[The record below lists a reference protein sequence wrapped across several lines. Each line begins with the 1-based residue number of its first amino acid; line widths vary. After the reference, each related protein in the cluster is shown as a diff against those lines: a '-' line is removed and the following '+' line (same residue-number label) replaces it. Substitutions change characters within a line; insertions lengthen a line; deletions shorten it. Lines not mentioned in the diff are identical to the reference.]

1 MAISLSG
8 ANEMSDAPRCTAGL
22 LACCT
27 SLLLLLSPASAYSA
41 DAQPS
46 VSPSKSQAQH
56 QSPVL
61 AKPLWHDLTP
71 AQQQA
76 LSPLAADWDKLD
88 GQRKK
93 KWIEM
98 IKRYPSLTP
107 DQQARMQERM
117 RDWVTLTPEQR
128 RVARE
133 SYARAKK
140 LEPDQ
145 KSAKWQEY
153 QQLSDEQKNR
163 LAEEAQAKKRVAN
176 LPTPTQDKGKIIPPS
191 KSALRVDRH
200 VQPTLAP
207 DAK

>member
-1 MAISLSG
+1 
-8 ANEMSDAPRCTAGL
+8 MSSALRCTAAL
-22 LACCT
+22 LSCCA
-27 SLLLLLSPASAYSA
+27 SLLFLLSPADAHSAGL
-41 DAQPS
+41 QPS
-46 VSPSKSQAQH
+46 ASSAKSPAQR
-56 QSPVL
+56 QP
-61 AKPLWHDLTP
+61 AKPLWHDLSP

-76 LSPLAADWDKLD
+76 LSPLAVDWDNID

-98 IKRYPSLTP
+98 VKHYPSLTP

-117 RDWVTLTPEQR
+117 RDWVTLTPDQR

-133 SYARAKK
+133 SYARAEK
-140 LEPDQ
+140 LGPDQ

-163 LAEEAQAKKRVAN
+163 LAEEALAKKRVTN

-191 KSALRVDRH
+191 KAALRLPQH
-200 VQPTLAP
+200 AQPVSTP
-207 DAK
+207 VAK

>member
-1 MAISLSG
+1 M
-8 ANEMSDAPRCTAGL
+8 
-22 LACCT
+22 LAC
-27 SLLLLLSPASAYSA
+27 SAFMLFLLSPAGAHSAAPQPFVSA
-41 DAQPS
+41 AKNVAQRQP
-46 VSPSKSQAQH
+46 
-56 QSPVL
+56 
-61 AKPLWHDLTP
+61 AKPLWHDLSP

-76 LSPLAADWDKLD
+76 LSPLAVDWDNLD

-98 IKRYPSLTP
+98 IKHYPSLNP

-117 RDWVTLTPEQR
+117 RDWVTLTPDQR

-133 SYARAKK
+133 SYARAEK
-140 LEPDQ
+140 LGPDQ

-163 LAEEAQAKKRVAN
+163 LAEEALAKKRVSN

-191 KSALRVDRH
+191 KAALKLH
-200 VQPTLAP
+200 QHAQPASP
-207 DAK
+207 PVAK

>member
-1 MAISLSG
+1 MPG
-8 ANEMSDAPRCTAGL
+8 ASPCTAGL

-27 SLLLLLSPASAYSA
+27 SLLLLLSPASAHSVG
-41 DAQPS
+41 AQPF
-46 VSPSKSQAQH
+46 VSPVKNTAQR
-56 QSPVL
+56 QPPAP

-71 AQQQA
+71 AQQEA
-76 LSPLAADWDKLD
+76 LSPLAADWDKID

-140 LEPDQ
+140 LGPDQ

-191 KSALRVDRH
+191 KAALKLDRH

-207 DAK
+207 AEK

>member
-1 MAISLSG
+1 
-8 ANEMSDAPRCTAGL
+8 
-22 LACCT
+22 
-27 SLLLLLSPASAYSA
+27 
-41 DAQPS
+41 
-46 VSPSKSQAQH
+46 
-56 QSPVL
+56 
-61 AKPLWHDLTP
+61 
-71 AQQQA
+71 
-76 LSPLAADWDKLD
+76 
-88 GQRKK
+88 
-93 KWIEM
+93 M